1 MSKTIDLQIEKS
13 RFLIDGL
20 RKNLDAIKD
29 KGFNSDELDKMSA
42 DLDVLKVA
50 NAECEVL
57 REQLSEKVKQ
67 VNGILSG
74 VKEIFAEKKK
84 IIKGYYPQEEWERY
98 GVMDKR

>member
-1 MSKTIDLQIEKS
+1 MNNS
-13 RFLIDGL
+13 R
-20 RKNLDAIKD
+20 
-29 KGFNSDELDKMSA
+29 E
-42 DLDVLKVA
+42 VTA
-50 NAECEVL
+50 N
-57 REQLSEKVKQ
+57 